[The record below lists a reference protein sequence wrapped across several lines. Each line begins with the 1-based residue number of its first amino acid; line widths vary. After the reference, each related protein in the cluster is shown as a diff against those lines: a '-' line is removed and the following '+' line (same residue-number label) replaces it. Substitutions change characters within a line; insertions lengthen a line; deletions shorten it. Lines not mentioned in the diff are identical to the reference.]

1 MRYSD
6 FSGKR
11 AFKHAELSHELRDEK
26 PFDLAKDRAQVAQ
39 KQAQAQSKEIK
50 MVAMHYLTSDHD
62 KAKVYMDS
70 GIKLKQDRRGSW
82 YLPRYNTSGR
92 VYQEHLARLKADNV
106 VSGTH
111 YFDRSFAGK

>member
-11 AFKHAELSHELRDEK
+11 AFKHDELSHELRHEK
-26 PFDLAKDRAQVAQ
+26 PFDLAQDRAQAAQ
-39 KQAQAQSKEIK
+39 KQATAQSKEIK
-50 MVAMHYLTSDHD
+50 MVAMHYLTADAD
-62 KAKVYMDS
+62 KAKAYTDS
-70 GIKLKQDRRGSW
+70 GVKLKQDRRGSW

-92 VYQEHLARLKADNV
+92 LYQEQLARLKADNV

-111 YFDRSFAGK
+111 YLDRSFIGK